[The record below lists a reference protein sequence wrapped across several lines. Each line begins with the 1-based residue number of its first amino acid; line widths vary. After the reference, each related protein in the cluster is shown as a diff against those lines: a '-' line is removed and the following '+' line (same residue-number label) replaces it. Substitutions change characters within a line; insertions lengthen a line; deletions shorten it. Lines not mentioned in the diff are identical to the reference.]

1 MSPTRIVLC
10 SVGNGEEAERIATAL
25 VQRRLA
31 ACVNL
36 VSGVLSIYRWK
47 GAVERDDERLLVIK
61 TSAARFEELRAT
73 IVELHPYELPEVV
86 ALDVVAGHVPYLEWV
101 AESCTPEAV
110 G

>member
-10 SVGNGEEAERIATAL
+10 SVGNGEDAERIATAL
-25 VQRRLA
+25 VERRLA

-61 TSAARFEELRAT
+61 TSAARFEELRAA
-73 IVELHPYELPEVV
+73 IVELHPRGDRLSDRLRGLRAPSRGPSP
-86 ALDVVAGHVPYLEWV
+86 DPRRPR
-101 AESCTPEAV
+101 SRR
-110 G
+110 